1 MDAGYEFGGT
11 QGWVYANPQPGART
25 IKLFVDPTGRDF
37 MTVASP
43 EGEADA
49 AVKGYRFVRIEGY
62 APAAP

>member
-1 MDAGYEFGGT
+1 MT
-11 QGWVYANPQPGART
+11 LPRANGLVRLTPGVSHSDTRRA
-25 IKLFVDPTGRDF
+25 KLFVDPSGRDF

-49 AVKGYRFVRIEGY
+49 AAKGYRFVRIEGY